1 MAFAELRKSHIEGIF
16 VHPSSPAA
24 WRLRPPSPIVSKE
37 RLSLAAAGQSSLTR
51 STPSLP
57 ARPSSRQSEC
67 DDDATWQRQQRAS
80 IKKSYMLRTSSN
92 PLLSSASSMN
102 VEDKHQL
109 VHKIAPART
118 EQGGDDSPDRRKD
131 QEFRDFRKGDANYC
145 LRKAPRRLPPVQG
158 AKPVFADRNR
168 ISATLNGEPK
178 LFGNSDK
185 FDDVLEKK
193 RASRNSQVLAS
204 ACSEDKID
212 DVLEKKRA
220 SQNPQALA
228 SACWED
234 MISFLELNK
243 LSGAYALAFSAYG
256 INDLPSL
263 LRLDDS
269 ALGSLLEK
277 CNIDSMEQ
285 ILLLEAIRGSNPFR

>member
-1 MAFAELRKSHIEGIF
+1 MGHIEGIF
-16 VHPSSPAA
+16 VHPSSQAA

-118 EQGGDDSPDRRKD
+118 EQGGEDSPDRRKD

-168 ISATLNGEPK
+168 ISPTLNGEPK

-185 FDDVLEKK
+185 FDEVLEKK
-193 RASRNSQVLAS
+193 RASRNS
-204 ACSEDKID
+204 
-212 DVLEKKRA
+212 
-220 SQNPQALA
+220 QALA